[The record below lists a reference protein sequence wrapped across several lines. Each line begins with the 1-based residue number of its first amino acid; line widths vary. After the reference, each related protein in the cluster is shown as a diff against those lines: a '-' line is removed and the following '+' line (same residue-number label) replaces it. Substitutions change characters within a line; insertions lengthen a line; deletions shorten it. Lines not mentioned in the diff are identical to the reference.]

1 MIPKVA
7 PFLNYDGKSQPDLG
21 LEELELFS
29 VFIINFSLFLH
40 LKNELPTFLQFGRV
54 YWFYICDN
62 SKRILNEKLL

>member
-29 VFIINFSLFLH
+29 VFIINFSLFPH
-40 LKNELPTFLQFGRV
+40 LKNESLKFLQFGRM
-54 YWFYICDN
+54 YWFYVYDK